1 MQVDFFLAAI
11 TYVRL
16 QTIGVL
22 VVSRV
27 VLDNFKQNI
36 VQICNIHIKLISIG
50 RYEENLKLVPLKY
63 ITIFTMRIQAM

>member
-11 TYVRL
+11 TYVHL

-27 VLDNFKQNI
+27 VLDNFKQK
-36 VQICNIHIKLISIG
+36 HRSDL
-50 RYEENLKLVPLKY
+50 
-63 ITIFTMRIQAM
+63 